1 MNGIRKVLS
10 SVAEFI
16 GRFWPTS
23 KDEEE
28 LLEELGAV
36 YDGDGAT
43 DGSAIGDEL

>member
-1 MNGIRKVLS
+1 MNGIRKAPS

-23 KDEEE
+23 KDEED

-36 YDGDGAT
+36 GDGAT